1 MASATETKDDR
12 KYTKD
17 HEWALTQGD
26 EILVGITAFAV
37 DQLGDVT
44 LVGLDV
50 KVGASVTAHQTFGT
64 IESVK
69 TLSDLF
75 APVSGVITRVNQE
88 LEKQP
93 ELVNEDP
100 WNKGWMIAI
109 RPSKL
114 AEEQGGLLDAA
125 AYGAH
130 LAASAH

>member
-1 MASATETKDDR
+1 MSATEIKDDR

-17 HEWALTQGD
+17 HEWAKTEGD
-26 EILVGITAFAV
+26 ELVVGITAFAV

-44 LVGLDV
+44 LISLDV
-50 KVGASVTAHQTFGT
+50 KVGDAVEAHKAFGT

-75 APVSGVITRVNQE
+75 APVSGVVTRLNAA
-88 LEKQP
+88 LEKEP

-100 WNKGWMIAI
+100 WGKGWMVAI
-109 RPSKL
+109 RPNSPSDT
-114 AEEQGGLLDAA
+114 GTLLDAA

-130 LAASAH
+130 LTASAH